1 MNSSKPAQWSQTM
14 PHSREPS
21 FRSAAVARMV
31 GMPVATLRIWE
42 QRYQAVRP
50 ITAASGHRLYSAA
63 DVERVTLLRRL
74 TEQGHAIGLLAP
86 LDIEQLRKMMRA
98 EEAVGSVSP
107 ADASST
113 EAVIRVVTVGRA
125 LAHRLQRLD
134 ERLPNGLFLQ
144 LVSVYDSLAGAVKA
158 AEHFQGSAVDLLL
171 WQAGSVQSGAGS
183 ALSDAQAA
191 LRAPAT
197 GVVYRHGNAAGRA
210 ELLKAGAAVLQEP
223 ADDESLGRWLA
234 SLKRAPTVVTADS
247 RSLALGRPGDTGLL
261 QRAVLAPR
269 FEETALT
276 EFAGLS
282 SALACECPGHLA
294 ELLLQI
300 SSFETYSGECANR
313 SAADAQ
319 LHAYLQRVAGT
330 ARMLFEAA
338 LEQVAVA
345 EGLPL
350 PVSPR
355 GGSSLVSPDA
365 SRISVDYLRHDRKCR

>member
-1 MNSSKPAQWSQTM
+1 MNFPKPAPRSEPT
-14 PHSREPS
+14 SRAQQPS
-21 FRSAAVARMV
+21 FRSGAVARMA

-86 LDIEQLRKMMRA
+86 LDIEQMREMMRA
-98 EEAVGSVSP
+98 GETVGLASLSDVSATQAP
-107 ADASST
+107 
-113 EAVIRVVTVGRA
+113 IRVVMVGRA
-125 LAHRLQRLD
+125 LANRLQRLQ
-134 ERLPNGLFLQ
+134 ERLFLGLSLQ
-144 LVSVYDSLAGAVKA
+144 QVGVYDSLDDAVQA
-158 AEHFQGSAVDLLL
+158 AEQSAGSAVDLLL
-171 WQAGSVQSGAGS
+171 WQAGGVQLGAGS
-183 ALSDAQAA
+183 ELSAAQAA
-191 LRAPAT
+191 WRASSTA
-197 GVVYRHGNAAGRA
+197 VLYRHGSAAGRA
-210 ELLKAGAAVLQEP
+210 ELINAGATLLQEP
-223 ADDESLGRWLA
+223 ADDESLGRWLV
-234 SLKRAPTVVTADS
+234 SLKRTPLVALEDS
-247 RSLALGRPGDTGLL
+247 NGPALGHPGETGLL
-261 QRAVLAPR
+261 QRAVQAPR
-269 FEETALT
+269 FAETALT

-282 SALACECPGHLA
+282 SVLACECPGHLA

-350 PVSPR
+350 PVSPP
-355 GGSSLVSPDA
+355 GGPSATSPDT
-365 SRISVDYLRHDRKCR
+365 SRISAASSL

>member
-1 MNSSKPAQWSQTM
+1 
-14 PHSREPS
+14 
-21 FRSAAVARMV
+21 MV

>member
-1 MNSSKPAQWSQTM
+1 M
-14 PHSREPS
+14 
-21 FRSAAVARMV
+21 ARMA

-50 ITAASGHRLYSAA
+50 TTATSGHRLYSAA

-74 TEQGHAIGLLAP
+74 TELGHGIGLLAP
-86 LDIEQLRKMMRA
+86 LDIEQIREMMRA
-98 EEAVGSVSP
+98 EAVLGSASP
-107 ADASST
+107 ADASPA
-113 EAVIRVVTVGRA
+113 EAVVRVVTVGHA
-125 LAHRLQRLD
+125 LAYRLQRLD
-134 ERLPNGLFLQ
+134 ERLPNGMSLQ
-144 LVSVYDSLAGAVKA
+144 QLGVYGSLVDAVKA
-158 AEHFQGSAVDLLL
+158 AELSQGSTVDLLL
-171 WQAGSVQSGAGS
+171 WQAGSVQSGVGPELS
-183 ALSDAQAA
+183 AAQAA
-191 LRAPAT
+191 WRAPLT

-210 ELLKAGAAVLQEP
+210 ELINAGATLLQEP

-234 SLKRAPTVVTADS
+234 ALKRTPSVGKANSNSAAMGHPSETD
-247 RSLALGRPGDTGLL
+247 LL
-261 QRAVLAPR
+261 QRVVLAPR
-269 FEETALT
+269 FAETALT

-282 SALACECPGHLA
+282 SVLACECPGHLA

-300 SSFETYSGECANR
+300 SSFETYSSECANR

-355 GGSSLVSPDA
+355 GSSLFASPGSSRTP
-365 SRISVDYLRHDRKCR
+365 VDSSL